1 MARPSQLAF
10 PAWYIARAHTILA
23 VSAFATAFLMG
34 CALHYKRIV
43 KNGIAGWPDEWIPS
57 VSATIGDWY
66 PERNIFQILIALN
79 SGPRLAIV
87 LLQYYLYRSSSS
99 GLPGFV
105 MLCGILRTLSCGG
118 WVYITSTDDH
128 DAHDILMI
136 SYIVLNIPW
145 MWGTMARRARDP
157 LARRIRKTT
166 VALFWGSLIPMGY
179 FFYQH
184 KAKRIPGAYSKY
196 SIFEWLVVLFDI
208 LFDSAIECDLRA
220 ADLQLA
226 VGQSLSRKMPAEDE
240 IAVTSMLAKTSHRTV
255 ESTSA
260 SISSHLAEKAA
271 PEAHRS
277 KAGASQP
284 ARTFMLRSIA
294 TAMRPVVDFL
304 ADLYLSFIYW
314 SILTSLT
321 PSLFYFSVW
330 ALEIAGQELSL
341 LSTVSPILLGISPF
355 SEWCRTRSGRTIL
368 HVLSLTGLAAYVLSS
383 PLQRLCVVAFAVAAA
398 NIGIAVDW
406 TSGEASY
413 DGIMFCLGFLLS
425 SIAKHANHSNVPV
438 WPIVNEQ
445 SGGYNKTG
453 IVLACL
459 AIYNYATREPIPA
472 VMQTERQ
479 KKQDTHSTEGTWLGG
494 ALSLGSLI
502 FTLHCLLADPATLIA
517 WSWTGYP
524 VQGPVPHLHGSLTH
538 IAQAIGLCLPLLLDY
553 FGLDASDV
561 LLHPLWLAYGGA
573 SAYYMCAYKN
583 WRGYAGGLN
592 FAVFLMSV
600 TPLILRKATATSKI
614 ARTLFV
620 AWFVVSVFVVVN
632 VFTVAYAFVPG
643 GEYFRERM
651 HLVLLTQ
658 MMALALAFRWPR
670 RRPEAPLA
678 SSMYSSRFAFLSAAA
693 VLSILSL
700 LVTMYRWPT
709 VVVKPYRQDARIVR
723 AGIWTV
729 HFGIDNEG
737 RDSQRRMRD
746 LIKDMELDVVG
757 LLETDLHRTV
767 FGNRDLTRVMV
778 EELGYY
784 ADIGPGPNSHT
795 WGAILLS
802 KFPILNST
810 HHLLP
815 SPHGELA
822 PAIEAVL
829 DMYGTEVTVVVSHNG
844 QEETPLDR
852 ELQATELARIMSNS
866 YPNPVIFLGY
876 VVTKPLASRP
886 APYEIMVTDGR
897 VHDIDEQDW
906 DRWCEYIFYR
916 GLYRT
921 SYARVSRSTITDTE
935 LQIGQFVVPK
945 NGAGVQDDSD
955 NARYLR
961 AWKEEIPEVHWF
973 PKEYY
978 PEVGG
983 KRGHSYHVFNTPLYY
998 KIPEGVAL

>member
-1 MARPSQLAF
+1 MSVPSRGQMARPSQLAF

-157 LARRIRKTT
+157 LARRIR
-166 VALFWGSLIPMGY
+166 FWGSLIPMGY

-184 KAKRIPGAYSKY
+184 KAKRIPGA
-196 SIFEWLVVLFDI
+196 
-208 LFDSAIECDLRA
+208 
-220 ADLQLA
+220 
-226 VGQSLSRKMPAEDE
+226 
-240 IAVTSMLAKTSHRTV
+240 
-255 ESTSA
+255 
-260 SISSHLAEKAA
+260 
-271 PEAHRS
+271 
-277 KAGASQP
+277 
-284 ARTFMLRSIA
+284 
-294 TAMRPVVDFL
+294 
-304 ADLYLSFIYW
+304 FIYW